1 MRVRVLGL
9 LTACLLAVYGC
20 GGSSGS
26 KTDAGDAAAEHPDG
40 ATGDRPDTGS
50 DKGPAVDG
58 GSDGAQDTGVDAPAD
73 AGDAAAT
80 DARDGGGDASDGAEV
95 PTCSDGIKNSD
106 ETGIDCGG
114 HCGKCGPGQPCLV
127 AGDCQFGICKADGT
141 CGACAAATDCPG
153 AETECQHRTCTA
165 GVCAEAKSPAGTV
178 LAVQTVGDCKQQ
190 QCAADGTVVAVN
202 DNTDVPNDNNPCTN
216 DICTAGVGS
225 HTNLPSGTS
234 CGGANTCNASGVC
247 IGCTVGT
254 DCPGTDTACR
264 TRTCGP
270 GGTCGFAYVA
280 AGTKLADPTVGDC
293 KGLACD
299 GVGNFEVITDD
310 TDIPTDTNP
319 CTNDVCS
326 AGTPSHTPTSAGTSC
341 GNGLECDGASACVEC
356 ISAVDCPGTDTECHT
371 RTCVGGHCGISNAAA
386 GTALAVQTPKD
397 CKKSQCDGAGGIAVV
412 NDDTDLPVDGN
423 ACTQDVCTQGMP
435 SNPYV
440 TAGTTCAVN
449 MICDGQ
455 GDCVGCVI
463 ASTCPGSDTECQT
476 RTCANHTCGF
486 SNKPAGTLL
495 FSQIA
500 GDCKKSQCDGSGSA
514 VTVADDTDKPV
525 DGNACTNDV
534 CTNGVP
540 SNPNVSAGTTCG
552 SSLMCNGQGACVG
565 CITASDCPGSDTFC
579 QQRTCTSGQCG
590 VNNVPAGTLLP
601 TQTAGDCKKVQ
612 CDGAGQVATVADDTD
627 LPVDGNSCTQD
638 LCAAGLPSN
647 PPQASGFSCAQTGGS
662 RCNGAGACVQCLQA
676 TDCPGTDTEC
686 HVRTCVGGACG
697 VNNIA
702 SGTVVAAQTPGDC
715 RKNVCNGSGSVIAV
729 NDDSDLPVD
738 GNVCTQDLCTAG
750 VASNPPLPANSPCA
764 QGGGSRCNGSAS
776 TPACVQCLQA
786 SDCSGTDTECHTRI
800 CIAGACGVNNATTGT
815 PVTSQTAGDCHKNVC
830 NGSGGVVAA
839 IDDTDVPVDGK
850 TCTADVC
857 TAGVAS
863 NPPVTAGTACAQSG
877 GSVCNATGACVQCL
891 TATTCPGGPDTACH
905 VRTCTAGTC
914 GVTQVANGTLV
925 TNAPAGNCHKDV
937 CDGNGNIVTVVDNTD
952 VPVDGNVCTSDLC
965 TTGTPSNPPVA
976 SGTSCGPSLM
986 CDGNGACVG
995 CVTANDCPGTDS
1007 TCRHRTCTSGSCGVS
1022 NASVG
1027 TLVTNTPV
1035 GDCHKDVCDGSGNV
1049 VTVVDDTD
1057 VPTSANTCLGGACS
1071 NGAPSNPP
1079 LAAGTACSTGN
1090 GIKCDGAGACVA
1102 CLAAADCAGSDTT
1115 CHHRTCVSGSCGVS
1129 NSPFG
1134 TLVTVAPV
1142 GDCHRDVC
1150 DGSGGVTTVVDDTD
1164 LPQNPN
1170 PCLQNVCAG
1179 GVPSNPPQ
1187 VAGVACSGGGGVLC
1201 DGNGRCVQCLAAGTC
1216 PGGPDT
1222 TCQTKTCA
1230 NGSCGLAFADAGTLV
1245 SIEPAG
1251 DCQKL
1256 VCDGAGGTTSVADDT
1271 DLPTSTNQCLQNVC
1285 TGGVP
1290 SNPPKPATTTCNQT
1304 GGSECDGTGACVQC
1318 LTAADCPGGPDT
1330 ECNTRTCTNGVCGL
1344 DQPPMGTALVAQT
1357 PGDCQTAICDGSG
1370 GITSVAD
1377 DSDTPVNS
1385 NQCTTVMCIGGAPS
1399 TTNSAQGTTCNQ
1411 DGGHTC
1417 DGQGSCVL

>member
-1 MRVRVLGL
+1 M
-9 LTACLLAVYGC
+9 
-20 GGSSGS
+20 
-26 KTDAGDAAAEHPDG
+26 
-40 ATGDRPDTGS
+40 
-50 DKGPAVDG
+50 
-58 GSDGAQDTGVDAPAD
+58 
-73 AGDAAAT
+73 
-80 DARDGGGDASDGAEV
+80 
-95 PTCSDGIKNSD
+95 
-106 ETGIDCGG
+106 
-114 HCGKCGPGQPCLV
+114 
-127 AGDCQFGICKADGT
+127 
-141 CGACAAATDCPG
+141 
-153 AETECQHRTCTA
+153 
-165 GVCAEAKSPAGTV
+165 
-178 LAVQTVGDCKQQ
+178 
-190 QCAADGTVVAVN
+190 
-202 DNTDVPNDNNPCTN
+202 
-216 DICTAGVGS
+216 
-225 HTNLPSGTS
+225 
-234 CGGANTCNASGVC
+234 
-247 IGCTVGT
+247 
-254 DCPGTDTACR
+254 
-264 TRTCGP
+264 
-270 GGTCGFAYVA
+270 
-280 AGTKLADPTVGDC
+280 
-293 KGLACD
+293 
-299 GVGNFEVITDD
+299 
-310 TDIPTDTNP
+310 
-319 CTNDVCS
+319 
-326 AGTPSHTPTSAGTSC
+326 
-341 GNGLECDGASACVEC
+341 
-356 ISAVDCPGTDTECHT
+356 
-371 RTCVGGHCGISNAAA
+371 
-386 GTALAVQTPKD
+386 
-397 CKKSQCDGAGGIAVV
+397 
-412 NDDTDLPVDGN
+412 
-423 ACTQDVCTQGMP
+423 
-435 SNPYV
+435 
-440 TAGTTCAVN
+440 
-449 MICDGQ
+449 
-455 GDCVGCVI
+455 
-463 ASTCPGSDTECQT
+463 
-476 RTCANHTCGF
+476 
-486 SNKPAGTLL
+486 
-495 FSQIA
+495 
-500 GDCKKSQCDGSGSA
+500 
-514 VTVADDTDKPV
+514 
-525 DGNACTNDV
+525 
-534 CTNGVP
+534 
-540 SNPNVSAGTTCG
+540 
-552 SSLMCNGQGACVG
+552 
-565 CITASDCPGSDTFC
+565 
-579 QQRTCTSGQCG
+579 
-590 VNNVPAGTLLP
+590 
-601 TQTAGDCKKVQ
+601 
-612 CDGAGQVATVADDTD
+612 
-627 LPVDGNSCTQD
+627 
-638 LCAAGLPSN
+638 
-647 PPQASGFSCAQTGGS
+647 
-662 RCNGAGACVQCLQA
+662 
-676 TDCPGTDTEC
+676 
-686 HVRTCVGGACG
+686 
-697 VNNIA
+697 
-702 SGTVVAAQTPGDC
+702 
-715 RKNVCNGSGSVIAV
+715 
-729 NDDSDLPVD
+729 
-738 GNVCTQDLCTAG
+738 
-750 VASNPPLPANSPCA
+750 
-764 QGGGSRCNGSAS
+764 
-776 TPACVQCLQA
+776 
-786 SDCSGTDTECHTRI
+786 
-800 CIAGACGVNNATTGT
+800 
-815 PVTSQTAGDCHKNVC
+815 
-830 NGSGGVVAA
+830 
-839 IDDTDVPVDGK
+839 
-850 TCTADVC
+850 
-857 TAGVAS
+857 
-863 NPPVTAGTACAQSG
+863 
-877 GSVCNATGACVQCL
+877 
-891 TATTCPGGPDTACH
+891 
-905 VRTCTAGTC
+905 
-914 GVTQVANGTLV
+914 

-1222 TCQTKTCA
+1222 TCQTQTCA